1 MPIEDWVLTFELWL
15 WRRLNIY
22 FGTSWLCYC
31 TKIIIAYSSSLQS
44 DNTYFSSSDWSTLDF
59 LPTHGDQLVVN
70 RLKSVRQYLAVHYV
84 LWKIFV
90 QNAFLNSTWNEEE
103 LNNFIY
109 NLQVEITKRKVVPV
123 GLLGVCDVILIVEH
137 EDYYVH
143 KELLTDAS
151 PVFKVMLESE
161 IFRDKKL
168 KKIELPGKKGKDIL
182 QLLNC
187 LYPHGS
193 RITGIPF

>member
-1 MPIEDWVLTFELWL
+1 M
-15 WRRLNIY
+15 
-22 FGTSWLCYC
+22 
-31 TKIIIAYSSSLQS
+31 
-44 DNTYFSSSDWSTLDF
+44 
-59 LPTHGDQLVVN
+59 
-70 RLKSVRQYLAVHYV
+70 
-84 LWKIFV
+84 
-90 QNAFLNSTWNEEE
+90 
-103 LNNFIY
+103 
-109 NLQVEITKRKVVPV
+109 VPV
-123 GLLGVCDVILIVEH
+123 GLLGVCDVVLIVEH

>member
-1 MPIEDWVLTFELWL
+1 M
-15 WRRLNIY
+15 
-22 FGTSWLCYC
+22 
-31 TKIIIAYSSSLQS
+31 
-44 DNTYFSSSDWSTLDF
+44 
-59 LPTHGDQLVVN
+59 
-70 RLKSVRQYLAVHYV
+70 
-84 LWKIFV
+84 
-90 QNAFLNSTWNEEE
+90 
-103 LNNFIY
+103 
-109 NLQVEITKRKVVPV
+109 PV
-123 GLLGVCDVILIVEH
+123 GLLGVCDVVLIVEH

-161 IFRDKKL
+161 IFCDKKL

>member
-1 MPIEDWVLTFELWL
+1 M
-15 WRRLNIY
+15 
-22 FGTSWLCYC
+22 
-31 TKIIIAYSSSLQS
+31 
-44 DNTYFSSSDWSTLDF
+44 
-59 LPTHGDQLVVN
+59 
-70 RLKSVRQYLAVHYV
+70 
-84 LWKIFV
+84 
-90 QNAFLNSTWNEEE
+90 
-103 LNNFIY
+103 
-109 NLQVEITKRKVVPV
+109 VPV
-123 GLLGVCDVILIVEH
+123 GLLGVCDVVLIVEH

-193 RITGIPF
+193 RITGIPC

>member
-1 MPIEDWVLTFELWL
+1 M
-15 WRRLNIY
+15 N
-22 FGTSWLCYC
+22 
-31 TKIIIAYSSSLQS
+31 
-44 DNTYFSSSDWSTLDF
+44 
-59 LPTHGDQLVVN
+59 
-70 RLKSVRQYLAVHYV
+70 
-84 LWKIFV
+84 
-90 QNAFLNSTWNEEE
+90 NEI
-103 LNNFIY
+103 IY

-123 GLLGVCDVILIVEH
+123 GLLGVCDVVLIVEH

-143 KELLTDAS
+143 KELLTNAS

-193 RITGIPF
+193 RITGISFSDLEAHKS